1 MRGHDLG
8 CVCVS
13 VFVQL
18 YIAVVVVCVC
28 VCVCLCMCV
37 VKVGESAWPF
47 CVSQECKISSFVR
60 GFQCLWNVK
69 ETHKSPLKPSKNVC
83 VLLRGSLHVRTLSS
97 KKKAQK
103 PYEHMRIVLA
113 RTTNVC
119 VHTVVS
125 TRNNMNDTVLLARNK
140 WMTVIL
146 IRNKEQYE
154 WHSGFNKEQF
164 ECTIWCTYLVCDFLF
179 VSSVDRG
186 DQTAS
191 SSLGFLSVSILHL
204 T

>member
-60 GFQCLWNVK
+60 GFQCL
-69 ETHKSPLKPSKNVC
+69 
-83 VLLRGSLHVRTLSS
+83 
-97 KKKAQK
+97 
-103 PYEHMRIVLA
+103 
-113 RTTNVC
+113 
-119 VHTVVS
+119 
-125 TRNNMNDTVLLARNK
+125 
-140 WMTVIL
+140 
-146 IRNKEQYE
+146 
-154 WHSGFNKEQF
+154 
-164 ECTIWCTYLVCDFLF
+164 
-179 VSSVDRG
+179 
-186 DQTAS
+186 
-191 SSLGFLSVSILHL
+191 
-204 T
+204 